1 MPDPSSTCDRTRKTK
16 STTQRKKSFLPIT
29 HLSRSTRRS
38 RKGNGQVGHA
48 LGRRRLYPAHS
59 SDFDGAKGCAV
70 LVYAGAG
77 PTGAAAL
84 NVPSGDIT
92 SYEMLHG
99 NWIKSADCKF
109 AEVPG
114 LGDRKTVECICQKTN

>member
-1 MPDPSSTCDRTRKTK
+1 MLSSCGGTSVGRYAADKDGDWVEKACQEFQDE
-16 STTQRKKSFLPIT
+16 QY
-29 HLSRSTRRS
+29 
-38 RKGNGQVGHA
+38 KGDFVKRNGCAFSGNLQKPKCSG
-48 LGRRRLYPAHS
+48 

-84 NVPSGDIT
+84 NVPEGEIT

-114 LGDRKTVECICQKTN
+114 FGDRKTVECICQKTN

>member
-1 MPDPSSTCDRTRKTK
+1 MSVNISC
-16 STTQRKKSFLPIT
+16 S
-29 HLSRSTRRS
+29 
-38 RKGNGQVGHA
+38 G
-48 LGRRRLYPAHS
+48 

-84 NVPSGDIT
+84 NVPEGDIT

-114 LGDRKTVECICQKTN
+114 FGERWRRAVNLDAERPKSKFSISIRGICFVPH